1 MSGDNLHGEQPDIRY
16 NVKVHHHEEWESMS
30 LSEKMEVLMPQL
42 KTWELDYLRD
52 NKKNLS
58 PQQIDI
64 LQGRDLKSN
73 EGMIYGQ
80 MYNDWKTQKGFKLK

>member
-16 NVKVHHHEEWESMS
+16 NVKVHHHEEWESMT
-30 LSEKMEVLMPQL
+30 LSERMEVLMPQL
-42 KTWELDYLRD
+42 ENWELNYLKD

-80 MYNDWKTQKGFKLK
+80 MYNDWKNQKGFKLK

>member
-1 MSGDNLHGEQPDIRY
+1 MCIRDR
-16 NVKVHHHEEWESMS
+16 EWEAMS
-30 LSEKMEVLMPQL
+30 LSERMEVLMPQL

-80 MYNDWKTQKGFKLK
+80 MYNDWKTQKGFKLKSLF

>member
-1 MSGDNLHGEQPDIRY
+1 
-16 NVKVHHHEEWESMS
+16 
-30 LSEKMEVLMPQL
+30 
-42 KTWELDYLRD
+42 LDYLRD